1 MTAPQFRPLK
11 FGVTRVNLRNGTDGT
26 RYLQADQDLQ
36 AFPDR
41 LTDRLQHWAQVKPEH
56 SFMARRIQQADGTLG
71 DWQHISYAQAWQT
84 ARNIA
89 QGLIDRGLN
98 AERPVVILSE
108 NSLEHAL
115 LALGCLVAGVPYVPT
130 SPPYSLVSVDY
141 DKLKHVLSTV
151 TPGMVFASDA
161 RYAKAIAATVS
172 DDMEVVMVEGDVP
185 GRSVTA
191 FESLCSQPAT
201 PAVDAAMAATGPDTI
216 AKFLFTSG
224 STKLPK
230 AVINTNRL
238 WCANQ
243 QQMAQSMPVLAEQEL
258 VLVDWL
264 PWNHTFGGNH
274 NFGMT
279 VFHGGTLY
287 IDDGKPTPAL
297 MHETLRNLREIAP
310 TVYFNVPTGFEAIAH
325 AMQTDDQLRKTLLSR
340 VQMFFYAGAALA
352 QPIWDSL
359 YASQEREVGERIV
372 MGTGLGMT
380 ESGPFGIFVT
390 NPFVQAGDLGV
401 PTPGLELKLV
411 NMQGKTEVRYRG
423 PNITPGYW
431 RNPEET
437 ASAFDEEGFFKTGD
451 AVQWIDETDVHLGL
465 KFDGR
470 IAEDFK
476 LATGTFVSVGPL
488 RAKII
493 AAGAPFIQ
501 DAVLTGINLKEVGA
515 MIFPTPAVRALSGL
529 PADAPLA
536 DVLASAP
543 VLAKFQDIVNTLA
556 QTSTGSAN
564 RIARLCLLSEP
575 PTIDKGEITDKGSIN
590 QRSVLTHRAD
600 TVAALH
606 ADTLHD
612 IKEEKMASKG
622 FFNAFADVWMHDG
635 VRTPMVDYC
644 GSLGHISP
652 TDLGI
657 KAAREALKRA
667 GIAASEI
674 GSVITGNMAPGDF
687 DQFVLPRHIGL
698 YAGVPQEVPAIMVQ
712 RICGTGFE
720 LFRQAGEQI
729 EAGVCE
735 AALVVGTESMTR
747 NPIAAFDHRT
757 GFKLGA
763 PVGFKDFMWE
773 ALKDPA
779 AGINMIQT
787 AENLAK
793 KYSITR
799 EEVDQFASDSFAKA
813 VAAQA
818 EGFHAGEIVPVVTEK
833 FELEGYVS
841 R

>member
-1 MTAPQFRPLK
+1 MTSPQFRPLK
-11 FGVTRVNLRNGTDGT
+11 FGVTRVQLRDGVAGTHYMT
-26 RYLQADQDLQ
+26 AEQPLQPYAE
-36 AFPDR
+36 R
-41 LTDRLQHWAQVKPEH
+41 MTDRLQHWATTKPNH
-56 SFMARRIQQADGTLG
+56 SFMARRTKLADGTLG
-71 DWQHISYAQAWQT
+71 EWRHITYAQAWQS

-89 QGLIDRGLN
+89 QSLIDRGLN

-115 LALGCLVAGVPYVPT
+115 LALGAMVAGVPFVPT

-141 DKLKHVLSTV
+141 DKLKHVLKTV
-151 TPGMVFASDA
+151 TPGLVFASDA
-161 RYAKAIAATVS
+161 RYAKAIAATVDAS
-172 DDMEVVMVEGDVP
+172 MEVVLVEGDIE
-185 GRSVTA
+185 GRSVTR
-191 FESLCSQPAT
+191 FDSLCATPAT
-201 PAVDAAMAATGPDTI
+201 PAVDAAIQATGPDTI
-216 AKFLFTSG
+216 VKFLFTSG

-230 AVINTNRL
+230 AVINTQRL

-243 QQMAQSMPVLAEQEL
+243 QQMAQSMPVLAEKEL

-274 NFGMT
+274 NFGM
-279 VFHGGTLY
+279 VVYHGGTMY

-297 MHETLRNLREIAP
+297 IGETLRNLREIAP

-325 AMQTDDQLRKTLLSR
+325 AMKTDDVLRKTLLSR

-359 YASQEREVGERIV
+359 YESQEREVGERIV

-411 NMQGKTEVRYRG
+411 DMQGKTEVRYRG

-437 ASAFDEEGFFKTGD
+437 AGAFDEEGFFKTGD
-451 AVQWIDETDVHLGL
+451 AVKWIDETDVHLGL

-493 AAGAPFIQ
+493 AAGAPYVQ
-501 DAVLTGINLKEVGA
+501 DAVLTGLNMKEVGA

-536 DVLASAP
+536 DVLASQP
-543 VLAKFQDIVNTLA
+543 VQAKFQEVVNALA
-556 QTSTGSAN
+556 QSATGSAN

-606 ADTLHD
+606 GDTLHN
-612 IKEEKMASKG
+612 IVK
-622 FFNAFADVWMHDG
+622 
-635 VRTPMVDYC
+635 
-644 GSLGHISP
+644 
-652 TDLGI
+652 
-657 KAAREALKRA
+657 
-667 GIAASEI
+667 
-674 GSVITGNMAPGDF
+674 
-687 DQFVLPRHIGL
+687 
-698 YAGVPQEVPAIMVQ
+698 PQV
-712 RICGTGFE
+712 
-720 LFRQAGEQI
+720 
-729 EAGVCE
+729 
-735 AALVVGTESMTR
+735 
-747 NPIAAFDHRT
+747 
-757 GFKLGA
+757 
-763 PVGFKDFMWE
+763 
-773 ALKDPA
+773 
-779 AGINMIQT
+779 
-787 AENLAK
+787 
-793 KYSITR
+793 
-799 EEVDQFASDSFAKA
+799 
-813 VAAQA
+813 
-818 EGFHAGEIVPVVTEK
+818 
-833 FELEGYVS
+833 
-841 R
+841 